1 VVKALNS
8 DGVCPFCQ
16 QTYQK
21 VCKVLKSFVDCKLN
35 QTGGSMSK
43 LIEELLEVQKELSHA
58 KAEAVNPHFKSSY
71 VKFEDLWDYAK
82 EALNARDIMIQ
93 QVSHECELGAC
104 IETVL
109 YGHGENLSTG
119 KMIVRADKPTAQ
131 AFGSAVTYA
140 KRYSLSMAL
149 GIGADKDDDA
159 NNATSGAKRGW

>member
-1 VVKALNS
+1 
-8 DGVCPFCQ
+8 
-16 QTYQK
+16 
-21 VCKVLKSFVDCKLN
+21 
-35 QTGGSMSK
+35 MST
-43 LIEELLEVQKELSHA
+43 LIERLLKVQKELSHA
-58 KAEAVNPHFKSSY
+58 KAESINPHFKSNY
-71 VKFEDLWDYAK
+71 VNFENLWDYAK
-82 EALNARDIMIQ
+82 EALNGHGIMIQ
-93 QVSHECELGAC
+93 QISHECEIGAC

-109 YGHGENLSTG
+109 YGDGEHLSTG

>member
-1 VVKALNS
+1 
-8 DGVCPFCQ
+8 
-16 QTYQK
+16 
-21 VCKVLKSFVDCKLN
+21 
-35 QTGGSMSK
+35 MSE
-43 LIEELLEVQKELSHA
+43 LVQELLEVQRELSHA
-58 KAEAVNPHFKSSY
+58 TADAVNPHFKSQY

-82 EALNARDIMIQ
+82 EALNSHNIMIQ
-93 QVSHECELGAC
+93 QLSHECEVGAC

-109 YGHGENLSTG
+109 HGHGASMSTG

-131 AFGSAVTYA
+131 AFGSAITYA

>member
-1 VVKALNS
+1 
-8 DGVCPFCQ
+8 
-16 QTYQK
+16 
-21 VCKVLKSFVDCKLN
+21 
-35 QTGGSMSK
+35 MSE
-43 LIEELLEVQKELSHA
+43 LIQELLEVQRELSHA
-58 KAEAVNPHFKSSY
+58 TADAVNPHFKSQY

-82 EALNARDIMIQ
+82 EALNSHNIMIQ
-93 QVSHECELGAC
+93 QLSHECEVGAC

-109 YGHGENLSTG
+109 HGHGASMSTG

-131 AFGSAVTYA
+131 AFGSAITYA

>member
-1 VVKALNS
+1 
-8 DGVCPFCQ
+8 
-16 QTYQK
+16 
-21 VCKVLKSFVDCKLN
+21 
-35 QTGGSMSK
+35 MSK
-43 LIEELLEVQKELSHA
+43 LIESLLEVQKKLDHA
-58 KAEAVNPHFKSSY
+58 KAEATNPHFKSQY

-82 EALNARDIMIQ
+82 DVLNSHDIMIQ
-93 QVSHECELGAC
+93 QVSHECEVGAC

-109 YGHGENLSTG
+109 YGHGDSLSTG
-119 KMIVRADKPTAQ
+119 RMVVRADKPTAQ

>member
-1 VVKALNS
+1 
-8 DGVCPFCQ
+8 
-16 QTYQK
+16 
-21 VCKVLKSFVDCKLN
+21 
-35 QTGGSMSK
+35 MSK
-43 LIEELLEVQKELSHA
+43 LIEELLEVQRELSHA
-58 KAEAVNPHFKSSY
+58 TADAVNPHFKSQY

-82 EALNARDIMIQ
+82 EALNSHNIMIQ
-93 QVSHECELGAC
+93 QLSHECEVGAC

-109 YGHGENLSTG
+109 HGHGASMSTG

-131 AFGSAVTYA
+131 AFGSAITYA